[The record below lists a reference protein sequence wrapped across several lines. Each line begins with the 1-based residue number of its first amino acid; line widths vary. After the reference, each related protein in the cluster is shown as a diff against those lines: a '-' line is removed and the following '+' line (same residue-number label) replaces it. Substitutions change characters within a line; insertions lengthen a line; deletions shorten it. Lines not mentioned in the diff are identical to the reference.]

1 MLQYDSTYEG
11 TKMIFKFVDD
21 TTVRTGVQK
30 YFKFDYN
37 TTVCMG
43 VQEVLHKFSHFECFD
58 SFP

>member
-1 MLQYDSTYEG
+1 
-11 TKMIFKFVDD
+11 MIFKFVDD
-21 TTVRTGVQK
+21 TTVGTGVQK
-30 YFKFDYN
+30 YFKFVDN